1 MTNNNNMTNDKGI
14 YVEKNLQETIAS
26 NIKALH
32 KKRGC
37 KTAGGRR
44 MHRRARKNP
53 LFNRKQLDN
62 SIDNEADDGVDDVSG
77 SDNKRPIPK
86 VTGLAQLKNLEK
98 QVQDLQ
104 KNMSSIVDKSTE
116 ELSEEDSED
125 YGEECDK

>member
-1 MTNNNNMTNDKGI
+1 MTNDKGI
-14 YVEKNLQETIAS
+14 SVEKSLQETIAS

-53 LFNRKQLDN
+53 LFNRKQNNDEV
-62 SIDNEADDGVDDVSG
+62 DDRGDDGVDDG
-77 SDNKRPIPK
+77 GDDKRRMPK

-98 QVQDLQ
+98 QVQNLQ
-104 KNMSSIVDKSTE
+104 KDISSMVDKSTE

>member
-1 MTNNNNMTNDKGI
+1 MTNNKGI
-14 YVEKNLQETIAS
+14 SVEKNLQETIAS

-53 LFNRKQLDN
+53 LFNKN
-62 SIDNEADDGVDDVSG
+62 NTKNDDGLDDDG
-77 SDNKRPIPK
+77 SDDEGDNKHQMPK

-104 KNMSSIVDKSTE
+104 KDMSSMADKSTE
-116 ELSEEDSED
+116 DSS
-125 YGEECDK
+125 

>member
-1 MTNNNNMTNDKGI
+1 MTNDNGI
-14 YVEKNLQETIAS
+14 SVEKNLQETIAS

-53 LFNRKQLDN
+53 LFNRKQQDN
-62 SIDNEADDGVDDVSG
+62 GVDDG
-77 SDNKRPIPK
+77 GDDGGDDKRPMPK

-104 KNMSSIVDKSTE
+104 KDMSSIVDKSTE
-116 ELSEEDSED
+116 ELSEEC
-125 YGEECDK
+125 GEECGEGSK

>member
-1 MTNNNNMTNDKGI
+1 MTINNMTNDKGI
-14 YVEKNLQETIAS
+14 SVEKNLQETIAS

-44 MHRRARKNP
+44 IHRRVRKNP
-53 LFNRKQLDN
+53 LFNRKQH
-62 SIDNEADDGVDDVSG
+62 DDGVNDGVDNGGVDDG
-77 SDNKRPIPK
+77 GNNKRTMPK

-104 KNMSSIVDKSTE
+104 KDMSSMVDKSTE
-116 ELSEEDSED
+116 KLN
-125 YGEECDK
+125 

>member
-1 MTNNNNMTNDKGI
+1 MTNDKDI
-14 YVEKNLQETIAS
+14 SVEKNLQETIAS

-53 LFNRKQLDN
+53 LFNRKQQEDVG
-62 SIDNEADDGVDDVSG
+62 DDGSDDVSE
-77 SDNKRPIPK
+77 SDNKHSMPK

-98 QVQDLQ
+98 QVQNLQ
-104 KNMSSIVDKSTE
+104 KDMSSMVDKTTE
-116 ELSEEDSED
+116 ELSKEESEEFSEEC
-125 YGEECDK
+125 GEECDK

>member
-1 MTNNNNMTNDKGI
+1 MTKNIT
-14 YVEKNLQETIAS
+14 VENSLQEIIAS

-44 MHRRARKNP
+44 IHRRARKNP
-53 LFNRKQLDN
+53 LFNRKQNND
-62 SIDNEADDGVDDVSG
+62 EVDDEV
-77 SDNKRPIPK
+77 DNKHQMPK

-104 KNMSSIVDKSTE
+104 KDISTMVDKSAE
-116 ELSEEDSED
+116 EFCEDCGEACSED
-125 YGEECDK
+125 CGE

>member
-1 MTNNNNMTNDKGI
+1 MTNDKDI
-14 YVEKNLQETIAS
+14 SVEKNLQETIAS

-44 MHRRARKNP
+44 MHCRARKNP
-53 LFNRKQLDN
+53 LFNRKQQ
-62 SIDNEADDGVDDVSG
+62 DDGGDDGSDDVSE
-77 SDNKRPIPK
+77 SDNKHSMPK

-104 KNMSSIVDKSTE
+104 KDMSSMVDKTTE
-116 ELSEEDSED
+116 ELSEEESEEC
-125 YGEECDK
+125 GEECDK

>member
-1 MTNNNNMTNDKGI
+1 MINDKGI
-14 YVEKNLQETIAS
+14 SVENNLQETIAS

-32 KKRGC
+32 KKSGC

-44 MHRRARKNP
+44 MHRRVRKKP
-53 LFNRKQLDN
+53 LFDKKQN
-62 SIDNEADDGVDDVSG
+62 NNYTGDGVEDVSG
-77 SDNKRPIPK
+77 SDNKGPMPK

-116 ELSEEDSED
+116 KFNEKNTKEYSEECSEEID
-125 YGEECDK
+125 EGN

>member
-1 MTNNNNMTNDKGI
+1 MTNDNMTNDKGI
-14 YVEKNLQETIAS
+14 SVETNLQETIAL

-44 MHRRARKNP
+44 MHRRVRKNP
-53 LFNRKQLDN
+53 LFNNRKHHDN
-62 SIDNEADDGVDDVSG
+62 GDDGVGDVSG
-77 SDNKRPIPK
+77 SDNKRPMPK

-104 KNMSSIVDKSTE
+104 KDVTSMVDKSIE
-116 ELSEEDSED
+116 ELSQEDSQEFTQECS
-125 YGEECDK
+125 EECDK

>member
-1 MTNNNNMTNDKGI
+1 MTINNMTNDKGI
-14 YVEKNLQETIAS
+14 SVEKNLQETIAS

-44 MHRRARKNP
+44 IHRRVRKNP
-53 LFNRKQLDN
+53 LFNRKQH
-62 SIDNEADDGVDDVSG
+62 DDGVNDGVDNVDGGVDDG
-77 SDNKRPIPK
+77 GDNKRPVPK

-104 KNMSSIVDKSTE
+104 KDMSSMVDKSME
-116 ELSEEDSED
+116 ELSEDC
-125 YGEECDK
+125 GEECGEGSK

>member
-1 MTNNNNMTNDKGI
+1 MTNDKGI
-14 YVEKNLQETIAS
+14 SVEKSLQETIAS

-53 LFNRKQLDN
+53 LFNRKQNNDEV
-62 SIDNEADDGVDDVSG
+62 DDRGDDGGDD
-77 SDNKRPIPK
+77 KRRMPK

-98 QVQDLQ
+98 QVQNLQ
-104 KNMSSIVDKSTE
+104 KDISSMVDKSTE

>member
-1 MTNNNNMTNDKGI
+1 MTKNIT
-14 YVEKNLQETIAS
+14 VENSLQEIIAS

-44 MHRRARKNP
+44 IHRRARKNP
-53 LFNRKQLDN
+53 LFNRKQNND
-62 SIDNEADDGVDDVSG
+62 EVDDEV
-77 SDNKRPIPK
+77 DNKHQMPK

-104 KNMSSIVDKSTE
+104 KNMSSMVDKSTE